1 MKRSLPIELTENQF
15 LSDRYD
21 YVIPLIYKE
30 RRLVI
35 DANLGIGKTRLFIEL
50 GKEIKS
56 GKRNGRLIFCAP
68 YLVIQSQFNTALK
81 KEGYEADLIV
91 NANAKRKKLDPSD
104 KIVISTFPGL
114 KHIIQDLNDDDIIV
128 MDESHTLAY
137 SYATGEN
144 RAYYDQTIEYL
155 YNSNANI
162 VLLSGTPNQEIND
175 LLELTSV
182 EVTKIGH
189 PKSEVSIYH
198 SYASPVQIA
207 LAFAK
212 EALQEHGDDSLNI
225 IYIKDRNA
233 CEQIREALEDEG
245 YNSKVITSYHKK
257 QDHYKQLVEYSK
269 VGKGIQFLICT
280 NVIST
285 GTNVENANIG
295 MALMIGE
302 YNPDEIKQF
311 SKRFRD
317 KLDIKVDLVINP
329 SQRPF
334 LSIDGDLEDS
344 IKKVENDL
352 STIREQLGSIKD
364 SNLPESYP
372 NSYESGLNRSQT
384 LCL

>member
-1 MKRSLPIELTENQF
+1 
-15 LSDRYD
+15 
-21 YVIPLIYKE
+21 
-30 RRLVI
+30 
-35 DANLGIGKTRLFIEL
+35 
-50 GKEIKS
+50 
-56 GKRNGRLIFCAP
+56 
-68 YLVIQSQFNTALK
+68 
-81 KEGYEADLIV
+81 
-91 NANAKRKKLDPSD
+91 
-104 KIVISTFPGL
+104 
-114 KHIIQDLNDDDIIV
+114 

>member
-1 MKRSLPIELTENQF
+1 
-15 LSDRYD
+15 
-21 YVIPLIYKE
+21 
-30 RRLVI
+30 
-35 DANLGIGKTRLFIEL
+35 
-50 GKEIKS
+50 
-56 GKRNGRLIFCAP
+56 
-68 YLVIQSQFNTALK
+68 
-81 KEGYEADLIV
+81 
-91 NANAKRKKLDPSD
+91 
-104 KIVISTFPGL
+104 
-114 KHIIQDLNDDDIIV
+114 
-128 MDESHTLAY
+128 
-137 SYATGEN
+137 
-144 RAYYDQTIEYL
+144 
-155 YNSNANI
+155 
-162 VLLSGTPNQEIND
+162 
-175 LLELTSV
+175 
-182 EVTKIGH
+182 
-189 PKSEVSIYH
+189 
-198 SYASPVQIA
+198 
-207 LAFAK
+207 
-212 EALQEHGDDSLNI
+212 
-225 IYIKDRNA
+225 
-233 CEQIREALEDEG
+233 
-245 YNSKVITSYHKK
+245 
-257 QDHYKQLVEYSK
+257 VEYSK